1 MHVHSAFCLS
11 VEICAS
17 ELDGRS
23 MSLLFAPFSGLLYMQ
38 YRGDSCLMSTPAL
51 PALNE
56 NVAVLRVWAQVKE
69 DGSIFFLREKGGTV
83 ETTGLL
89 PQDALPKWASEY
101 FVCGHIWRA
110 YLPNPLEMTV
120 EHSHEDL
127 PSELL
132 PYVPKEPI
140 ETTWQLLS

>member
-1 MHVHSAFCLS
+1 MHVHSAFCLG

-17 ELDGRS
+17 DGRS

-38 YRGDSCLMSTPAL
+38 YRGDSCLMSTEAL

-56 NVAVLRVWAQVKE
+56 NVVGALQVWAHVSE
-69 DGSIFFLREKGGTV
+69 EGSIFFVREKGGTV
-83 ETTGLL
+83 ETTGIL
-89 PQDALPKWASEY
+89 PHDALPKWASEY
-101 FVCGHIWRA
+101 FVCSHVWRA
-110 YLPNPLEMTV
+110 YLPNPLEIMV
-120 EHSHEDL
+120 LHSHDDL

-132 PYVPKEPI
+132 PHVPKEPI